1 MKIRAVFFTLLLAL
15 LLLPAV
21 GDAARLSDEEMELG
35 GIRLGD
41 TMEDV
46 EAVYG
51 EGDHIADGVT
61 KWGGTTVHIFAC
73 DYGDSLVVQYRDEGD
88 ACRVISVHLGVNNVN
103 KYSQRPSNEAQMI
116 ETPCSPSTS
125 ARSTAPASARSG
137 CMRSGHCAPP
147 LQKPSRSA
155 CAFGLTSRGFM
166 VSYTHKRPLCGHCAP
181 PLQKPSQ
188 SVCAFWLDLLGFHG
202 TL

>member
-1 MKIRAVFFTLLLAL
+1 MKIKSWLCAAILAL
-15 LLLPAV
+15 ILLPAALC
-21 GDAARLSDEEMELG
+21 AAEITEEDMALG

-51 EGDHIADGVT
+51 EGDHIADGVK

-116 ETPCSPSTS
+116 ETPSGIHLDSTLEDLE
-125 ARSTAPASARSG
+125 AVYGYIPKPE
-137 CMRSGHCAPP
+137 CGHNAPP
-147 LQKPSRSA
+147 VCGYFYNTADAVLAFYICQEHSPGIRSIWLHEKWTL
-155 CAFGLTSRGFM
+155 CAALTE
-166 VSYTHKRPLCGHCAP
+166 A
-181 PLQKPSQ
+181 
-188 SVCAFWLDLLGFHG
+188 
-202 TL
+202 